1 MKKTILNVFIAF
13 MVLSVVACHKD
24 NGNYDYSTELGAIT
38 ISEEMNRNVN
48 DPTKSPFVF
57 KVGHPIVIPAK
68 YEINDPSLTEDNVL
82 IEWILGDVVVCTGKE
97 LFLENLSAHNAYS
110 GLLVITDLRYGT
122 KYSSIFSFDVEDIYS
137 NAWTILS
144 EKDGKSILSY
154 LEIDPNTGDYVLVE
168 DAYAK
173 SNDGNSLASGVTA
186 MTYHMYETSPYIW
199 SLALVQPGDAGVI
212 DLNANNMGVIGN
224 FSNEFVTPLEGDA
237 QIVDV
242 AFASGDNKSVYLL
255 TDDGK
260 LYGRSEAIYDNS
272 VVPHAS
278 LFPSAPI
285 SIEDGLQITDWINT
299 SRISSMGMMVGLHEI
314 IAYDAKNSRSVFT
327 ANLKAV
333 PFDERLY
340 TNTPEPNRNGPGTD
354 GTNTYPDITFPGPED
369 LSGYQ
374 VIGMYGV
381 GYDIDWMAD
390 PALSVVMLLK
400 SDTDGKYYFFTYRFF
415 VSWGSYDI
423 DLDLFFPVPE
433 TISIDENRF
442 VGIDNIGGP
451 TSILYFLANDNKE
464 IWYLDAI
471 TGACG
476 KVFTSDTEIT
486 AIGLGEVQNCMAAMW
501 MGDYTPY
508 YEKMVVATVDGT
520 IKVLQMDAAA
530 RATGKAEVLYS
541 SNTDIGTGRIITYM
555 QNVTVSI

>member
-13 MVLSVVACHKD
+13 MVLSVLACHKD

-38 ISEEMNRNVN
+38 ISEEMNRNFN
-48 DPTKSPFVF
+48 DQTKSPFVF
-57 KVGHPIVIPAK
+57 KVGQPIVIPAK
-68 YEINDPSLTEDNVL
+68 YEINDPSLTEDNIL

-97 LFLENLSAHNAYS
+97 LFLENLSAHDSYS

-168 DAYAK
+168 DVYAK
-173 SNDGNSLASGVTA
+173 SNEGNSLASGVTA

-242 AFASGDNKSVYLL
+242 AFASGDNESVYLL

-260 LYGRSEAIYDNS
+260 LYGRSEAKYGIN

-285 SIEDGLQITDWINT
+285 SIENGLQITDWINT

-340 TNTPEPNRNGPGTD
+340 TNNPEPNRNGPGTD